1 MKAEARGTISRQ
13 NYLNKK
19 PNAQALHVKTFP
31 QSTQFFLPYF
41 TGQIYWVDAGEAVV
55 PDYEVVHIR
64 ESQAG
69 WVPQTGTLNGELEHV
84 ITLNGIDYVW
94 IYRIPR

>member
-1 MKAEARGTISRQ
+1 MHESYDVQ
-13 NYLNKK
+13 
-19 PNAQALHVKTFP
+19 TFSP
-31 QSTQFFLPYF
+31 SAQFFFPYF
-41 TGQIYWVDAGEAVV
+41 TGQVVWSNPGEEVD

>member
-1 MKAEARGTISRQ
+1 MAWA
-13 NYLNKK
+13 
-19 PNAQALHVKTFP
+19 
-31 QSTQFFLPYF
+31 
-41 TGQIYWVDAGEAVV
+41 DAGEAVV

>member
-1 MKAEARGTISRQ
+1 MHESYVSKPFRQ
-13 NYLNKK
+13 V
-19 PNAQALHVKTFP
+19 PNSFFP
-31 QSTQFFLPYF
+31 TLP
-41 TGQIYWVDAGEAVV
+41 GRPHWSNPDEEVV

-69 WVPQTGTLNGELEHV
+69 WVPQTGILNGELEHV

>member
-1 MKAEARGTISRQ
+1 MHKC
-13 NYLNKK
+13 YMFK
-19 PNAQALHVKTFP
+19 PFRKVAN
-31 QSTQFFLPYF
+31 FFINTLSDNPP
-41 TGQIYWVDAGEAVV
+41 GPDAGEAIV
-55 PDYEVVHIR
+55 PDYEVVHLR